1 MLSYAHLEA
10 TLVSHLNVAPEHR
23 TKFSMRI
30 KQFQRLHWPRGVNT
44 GGKSRVAYNA
54 AQLLELA
61 LAFELVQ
68 LGLPPK
74 RARELVESW
83 WDDLRQ
89 AFLRARD
96 NSFPIIFAFI
106 QGDFAGLLAAPMA
119 GARSDGVAVIG
130 TDPNDDA
137 DQMRQTLLVLSQSR
151 ACLINMKAVLRGL
164 TRGLEQAQVESALLW
179 SQTEAWRAEFGD
191 LTNSSRWQMN

>member
-1 MLSYAHLEA
+1 MPSYAQLEA
-10 TLVSHLNVAPEHR
+10 TLVSHLKVATEHR

-44 GGKSRVAYNA
+44 GGKSRVSYDA

-74 RARELVESW
+74 RALELVESW

-96 NSFPIIFAFI
+96 NSFPIIFAFL
-106 QGDFAGLLAAPMA
+106 QGDFAGLLAAPMT
-119 GARSDGVAVIG
+119 ARSDGVAVIG
-130 TDPNDDA
+130 IDPNDDA
-137 DQMRQTLLVLSQSR
+137 DQMRQILLVLSQSR
-151 ACLINMKAVLRGL
+151 ACLINMSAVLRGL

-191 LTNSSRWQMN
+191 LTNSSRWKMN